1 MSERTGAAAGDG
13 LKQGPLNGIR
23 VLELGQYIAAPFAA
37 KLLGDLG
44 ADVIKVESPAGDP
57 MRRWEGSVSYSP
69 QFGAYNRNK
78 RGVVLDLKS
87 EDGVARLKRLVESA
101 DVVLDNFRPGVM
113 ARLGLSPEALT
124 ETNPGLVTCSITG
137 FGAEGPHAAKPS
149 YDTVISA
156 VGGMYSQV
164 STPGVLRPI
173 GPAFSDLLAGMSAAQ
188 AITAALVAR
197 ASTGSGEHIE
207 ITMIGSL
214 IDFLTEAASTFLSTG
229 AVSGP
234 GTRSRRAQAFA
245 LAGSDDAPFIVH
257 LSVPEKFW
265 TGLLAVLDRPELAS
279 DPRFATREARVANY
293 EALDAELKAVASTRP
308 RRHWLERLTEH
319 DIPHGPLN
327 TIDEL
332 FDDPQIALLDLLTPV
347 ETPDGALMRVP
358 LHSARFSRSGR
369 PRYRAAPA
377 LEDGVAQRGDTVDW
391 ISRKDPHCE

>member
-1 MSERTGAAAGDG
+1 MNALGGPVSDGAKA
-13 LKQGPLNGIR
+13 GPLHGIR

-37 KLLGDLG
+37 KILGDLG
-44 ADVIKVESPAGDP
+44 ADVIKVESPQGDP
-57 MRRWEGSVSYSP
+57 MRRWEGSVTYSP

-87 EDGVARLKRLVESA
+87 ADGVERLRALALAA
-101 DVVLDNFRPGVM
+101 DVVIDNFRPGVM
-113 ARLGLSPEALT
+113 ARLGLAPDALKT
-124 ETNPGLVTCSITG
+124 LNPKLVTCSITG

-197 ASTGSGEHIE
+197 DTSGVGEHID

-214 IDFLTEAASTFLSTG
+214 IDFLTEATSTFLSTG

-265 TGLLAVLDRPELAS
+265 KGLLAVLDRPDLAD
-279 DPRFATREARVANY
+279 DPRFVTRDARVDNY
-293 EALDAELKAVASTRP
+293 DALDAELKAVASTRP
-308 RRHWLERLTEH
+308 RQYWLDRLTEH

-327 TIDEL
+327 TIDAL
-332 FDDPQIALLDLLTPV
+332 FDDPQIALLNLLTPV
-347 ETPDGALMRVP
+347 ATLEGEQVQVP
-358 LHSARFSRSGR
+358 LHSARFSESGR
-369 PRYRAAPA
+369 REYHCAPA
-377 LEDGVAQRGDTVDW
+377 LSDVTDEPVDW
-391 ISRKDPHCE
+391 LHREDLDR